1 MILFTIIMIVLV
13 SSLLRPRP
21 LFWHRPYYWRRPMMF
36 GPRMHMGPRMHRPPM
51 GMHGMGPRRF

>member
-21 LFWHRPYYWRRPMMF
+21 MFWYRPYWHRPMMF
-36 GPRMHMGPRMHRPPM
+36 RPRMFRGPHMHGPHMRMH
-51 GMHGMGPRRF
+51 GSRRF

>member
-21 LFWHRPYYWRRPMMF
+21 MFFYRPHWHRPMMF
-36 GPRMHMGPRMHRPPM
+36 GPRMFRGPHMHRPHM
-51 GMHGMGPRRF
+51 RMHGSRRF